1 MNLKLWPDEERPR
14 EKLMMQGSENLSDA
28 ELLAIFLRTGVAGM
42 NAVDLSRHLLGHF
55 GTLRAL
61 LGASFDEF
69 CSQKGLGQ
77 AKYVQ
82 LQAVLEMS
90 RRYFGEHARSVDILA
105 SPHVVK
111 EFLRQKLQDQEDE
124 VFAILYLDSGHGILH
139 YEALFRGTI
148 DGAMVYPRVVIKKVL
163 EHKATAVI
171 FAHNHPSGA
180 CDPSKAD
187 IAITDRLK
195 KALDLIDV
203 RVLDHYV
210 VGADVVSF
218 SERGLI

>member
-1 MNLKLWPDEERPR
+1 MNLKHWPDEERPR
-14 EKLMMQGSENLSDA
+14 EKLMLCGSEQLSDA
-28 ELLAIFLRTGVAGM
+28 ELLAIFLRTGTQGM
-42 NAVDLSRHLLGHF
+42 NVVDLSRHLLTQF
-55 GTLRAL
+55 GNLKAL
-61 LGASFDEF
+61 LGASYDDF
-69 CSQKGLGQ
+69 CGHKGLGR

-90 RRYFGEHARSVDILA
+90 RRYFAQQVRNVDVLTSTAAVKDLLRS
-105 SPHVVK
+105 
-111 EFLRQKLQDQEDE
+111 KLQDQEHE
-124 VFAILYLDSGHGILH
+124 VFAILYLDSNHGILH
-139 YEALFRGTI
+139 YEALFKGTI

-163 EHKATAVI
+163 EYKASSVI

-180 CDPSKAD
+180 SDPSKAD

-203 RVLDHYV
+203 RVLDHFI
-210 VGADVVSF
+210 VGHEIVSF